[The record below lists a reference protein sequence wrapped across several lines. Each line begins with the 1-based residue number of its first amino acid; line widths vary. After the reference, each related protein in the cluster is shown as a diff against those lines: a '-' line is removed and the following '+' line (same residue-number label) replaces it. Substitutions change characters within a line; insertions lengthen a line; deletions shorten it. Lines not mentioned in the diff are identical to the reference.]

1 LADALGPEVERRK
14 VSPDSRNLTI
24 QGLGFNDRN
33 MDPHQTPC
41 DQDFLRKLARLVFVS
56 LTYAST
62 TMEYFAR

>member
-33 MDPHQTPC
+33 MDP
-41 DQDFLRKLARLVFVS
+41 ARRPAIRTFS
-56 LTYAST
+56 ASWPAW
-62 TMEYFAR
+62 YPSA